1 MLVLAAVPTDQCHK
15 LRRAGAPRFPVVHA
29 RNWDD
34 ALATIRTRPVELAAV
49 DPQLEGSPSARE
61 IERLRVLFPSLP
73 LILYTALTPATAAV
87 LLALGHSG
95 INAVV
100 FTRIDDHPA
109 RLREVLA
116 HEEARSA
123 SRQLLDQLAAVLAP
137 LPSELRWV
145 VEEVLRAPAELQ
157 TVQQVAARARV
168 DRRTFERWSS
178 RRLGSCMPTGC
189 CRIRVSRSTT
199 SPNAS
204 ATPRPRRCSCTPAPI
219 WDSPPARCGS
229 PSSPARPSSASLRDS
244 PRCPRRTPRR
254 HERHAASTVVCF
266 AILHH
271 PHRGGRRRATTRI
284 GARAGPPGLPRA
296 GRRLGRDGIRAA
308 RLRARRCRA
317 ARRPA
322 ADHVGTGALPRPHSP
337 PPRARRAH
345 RHHER
350 RRRGGQRA
358 RMAPE
363 QPLYRPQ

>member
-15 LRRAGAPRFPVVHA
+15 LRRAAAPRFPVVHA
-29 RNWDD
+29 RDWDD

-145 VEEVLRAPAELQ
+145 VEEMLRAPAELQ

-168 DRRTFERWSS
+168 DRRTFERW
-178 RRLGSCMPTGC
+178 
-189 CRIRVSRSTT
+189 
-199 SPNAS
+199 
-204 ATPRPRRCSCTPAPI
+204 
-219 WDSPPARCGS
+219 
-229 PSSPARPSSASLRDS
+229 
-244 PRCPRRTPRR
+244 
-254 HERHAASTVVCF
+254 F
-266 AILHH
+266 
-271 PHRGGRRRATTRI
+271 
-284 GARAGPPGLPRA
+284 
-296 GRRLGRDGIRAA
+296 A
-308 RLRARRCRA
+308 RLRLPSPRHFLAA
-317 ARRPA
+317 AR
-322 ADHVGTGALPRPHSP
+322 VLY
-337 PPRARRAH
+337 AH
-345 RHHER
+345 RLLQDPGFTIDDVAQRLGYAQTKTLQLHARSYLGLTAGEMRLTLEPREALER
-350 RRRGGQRA
+350 IAQGF
-358 RMAPE
+358 APLR
-363 QPLYRPQ
+363 QAHASAS